1 MASVALVLSSLI
13 GAWLGSESRS
23 VFSSSLVYGDTSS
36 SIISIKYVALLI
48 CFLTA
53 FGAFVQT
60 ARCFVHANFLISMP
74 NSDIPVTCVQK
85 EVIRGSNF
93 WELGMRASYFATTL
107 LLWVFGPIP
116 MFASS
121 VFMVGLLQTLD
132 RNTLPL
138 HSYQPLGLDFLSKKN
153 IAGSKFAKHL
163 EKPTREEDQY

>member
-1 MASVALVLSSLI
+1 
-13 GAWLGSESRS
+13 
-23 VFSSSLVYGDTSS
+23 
-36 SIISIKYVALLI
+36 
-48 CFLTA
+48 
-53 FGAFVQT
+53 
-60 ARCFVHANFLISMP
+60 
-74 NSDIPVTCVQK
+74 
-85 EVIRGSNF
+85 
-93 WELGMRASYFATTL
+93 MRASYFATTL